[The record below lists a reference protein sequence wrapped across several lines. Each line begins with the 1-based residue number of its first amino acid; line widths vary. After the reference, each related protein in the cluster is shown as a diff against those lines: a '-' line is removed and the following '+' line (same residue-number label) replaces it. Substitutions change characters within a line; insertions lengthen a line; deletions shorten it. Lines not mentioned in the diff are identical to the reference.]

1 MTSPLATVLEQKGS
15 GLLLDNQRL
24 CKHRKTLQKTLITTP
39 ALIII
44 AVFYPLMKLE
54 LIKFENEIIH
64 HGIIVFAIISL
75 ASSVMVWIKIKHIK
89 NKVSSIDLA
98 FLFSYKA
105 YMALEAYSD
114 SSQFKSRLK
123 NLEYA
128 IENIN
133 RLSYRVSLGW
143 KTFIKYNDILPNFDI
158 NMNTFVNSLTGLKIA
173 LKKETH
179 KPIKIQVAL
188 IELME
193 FFNNNNNNFK
203 KINKEL
209 AEYNFLNQTTSI
221 KQKIK
226 EIMMNG
232 KNLKHIVMISFLLL
246 ISIFPTIIIILI
258 DPSFIANA
266 ITISGIFTV
275 VLVGSYV
282 APLLKKLAISE

>member
-1 MTSPLATVLEQKGS
+1 MASTLARVLEQKGS
-15 GLLLDNQRL
+15 DLLLDNQRL
-24 CKHRKTLQKTLITTP
+24 CKHQKTLQKTLIITI
-39 ALIII
+39 ALIIT

-54 LIKFENEIIH
+54 LIEFLNEIIH
-64 HGIIVFAIISL
+64 HWIIVFAIIFL
-75 ASSVMVWIKIKHIK
+75 VSSVIIWIKTKHIK
-89 NKVSSIDLA
+89 NKVSSVDLA

-114 SSQFKSRLK
+114 RSQFKSRLK

-133 RLSYRVSLGW
+133 RLSYKISLGW
-143 KTFIKYNDILPNFDI
+143 KTFIKYNDILPNFDK

-188 IELME
+188 IEVME
-193 FFNNNNNNFK
+193 FLNNNKNNFK

-209 AEYNFLNQTTSI
+209 EEYNFLNQTTSI

-226 EIMMNG
+226 ESMMNG
-232 KNLKHIVMISFLLL
+232 KNLKHTVRISFLLL

-266 ITISGIFTV
+266 ITIGGIFTV
-275 VLVGSYV
+275 ILLGSYV
-282 APLLKKLAISE
+282 APLLKKLAMSE